1 MPLLNAKSACG
12 KSQAARDVQRICKMG
27 HSELLA
33 EKVELKVLSVIN
45 QMISKVQIM
54 PLTT

>member
-1 MPLLNAKSACG
+1 MPLLNAKSTCG

-33 EKVELKVLSVIN
+33 EKVEKKVLSVIN
-45 QMISKVQIM
+45 LLIAKVQTM
-54 PLTT
+54 PMQT